1 MTKIEAVRITD
12 LPENIRLIQLAEE
25 CAELSQAALK
35 LVRALDGD
43 TPVSEIECRKNVIEE
58 MADVNLCMM
67 VLTTEP
73 DRMAIEAVMRGKATR
88 WKNRLL
94 AKAKKQDAFTKWAQ
108 SVADDH
114 RRKTMEEGFADEGE

>member
-1 MTKIEAVRITD
+1 MTKIEAIRITN

-43 TPVSEIECRKNVIEE
+43 TPVSEMECRKNVIEE

-94 AKAKKQDAFTKWAQ
+94 KKQKEAQ
-108 SVADDH
+108 DETRDDDH
-114 RRKTMEEGFADEGE
+114 S